1 MPSLTTSPAT
11 PRKDAADR
19 YSPETAA
26 EFTSGEIRRDATR
39 KSDVVRIAATPRTPI
54 SSVMSTTGATASAT
68 PTSRSRRF
76 HAPQCGVGCVGCTQG
91 HIGALGASGSLVV
104 LETFGAA
111 QLPARQQ
118 RHRRV
123 R

>member
-1 MPSLTTSPAT
+1 MPSFTTSPAT
-11 PRKDAADR
+11 PRNDAALR

-54 SSVMSTTGATASAT
+54 SSVTSTTGATASAT
-68 PTSRSRRF
+68 PTSRPCRGF
-76 HAPQCGVGCVGCTQG
+76 
-91 HIGALGASGSLVV
+91 GSLVV
-104 LETFGAA
+104 LEAFGAA
-111 QLPARQQ
+111 ELPAGQQ

-123 R
+123 RQHREH

>member
-39 KSDVVRIAATPRTPI
+39 KSDVVRMAATPRTPM
-54 SSVMSTTGATASAT
+54 SSGMSTTGAPGSAT
-68 PTSRSRRF
+68 PISRRRSR
-76 HAPQCGVGCVGCTQG
+76 APQCGVRCVGRTERHIGCVGRTQC
-91 HIGALGASGSLVV
+91 HIGALWSLVV
-104 LETFGAA
+104 LEALGAA
-111 QLPARQQ
+111 QLPAGQD
-118 RHRRV
+118 
-123 R
+123 

>member
-11 PRKDAADR
+11 PRNDAADR

-54 SSVMSTTGATASAT
+54 SSVTSTTGATASAT
-68 PTSRSRRF
+68 PTSGPAR
-76 HAPQCGVGCVGCTQG
+76 
-91 HIGALGASGSLVV
+91 SLVV
-104 LETFGAA
+104 LQALGAA
-111 QLPARQQ
+111 QLPAGQQ
-118 RHRRV
+118 CHRRV
-123 R
+123 RQHREHQPGHRDSQQPRGVQA